1 MTLFTSV
8 SSTSTLIPVSI
19 FSATPPPDP
28 AAEERNRKERKKRI
42 LLKLKTKYQLEI
54 RKIHQWEH
62 FSNTLKALQDCAKQ
76 NHYRRPQEAT
86 VNEVSTLCPVAE
98 SHCTA
103 EEKLLQ
109 QPLRWL
115 CTEKRSGTSSHVETE
130 SIRMDLVQ
138 IELPEHKWVYKM
150 IPKLWK

>member
-76 NHYRRPQEAT
+76 NHYRRQTLLVLVEAQEAT
-86 VNEVSTLCPVAE
+86 VNEVSTLCPIAE

-109 QPLRWL
+109 QPL
-115 CTEKRSGTSSHVETE
+115 VY
-130 SIRMDLVQ
+130 
-138 IELPEHKWVYKM
+138 LPIW
-150 IPKLWK
+150 